1 MDRASADGHPR
12 RDDTVAE
19 LHAVLLRSA
28 YHELS
33 RRRAQ
38 LGSVSGPEFDD
49 LAQHAADDAMVKI
62 LAKLEQFAG
71 LSRLTTCAYKF
82 VIFEISGLVS
92 RHARQRES
100 PRADELVWE
109 RLADSP
115 TTDPAQRLER
125 SEQLAVLASAVDR
138 LTKRLRPP
146 GDRPLPTPQAT
157 QRHRQAPRRLG
168 QGCRAHQRQQRP
180 MPSLRHWP
188 RHSRRSGSDRGT
200 AQGHSGGRPHGR
212 AGNRNRAGAF
222 RRARDRDEPGVKPLD
237 FEALVDSEEPLALT
251 GTFNSARMASA
262 SATGSLTGRRRVYPI
277 GTITDISPGIA
288 EIRPAFVGIRSLV
301 EDDEQDSEGIHP
313 GLRIHP
319 SEIGQ
324 FSGSTSGAR

>member
-1 MDRASADGHPR
+1 MASRRPRDRLSPSFRRSISWPAPGSHRSGASHSRWTCTPVAIRHMSADSRSAISAPTASNPASDQASRRWIEHPRTGHPR
-12 RDDTVAE
+12 RDATVAE
-19 LHAVLLRSA
+19 LYAVLLRSA

-71 LSRLTTCAYKF
+71 LSRRTTCAYKF

-157 QRHRQAPRRLG
+157 QRHRQAPRRLR
-168 QGCRAHQRQQRP
+168 QGCRARQRQQRP

-188 RHSRRSGSDRGT
+188 RHSRRSGSR
-200 AQGHSGGRPHGR
+200 SGNCSRTL
-212 AGNRNRAGAF
+212 
-222 RRARDRDEPGVKPLD
+222 RRAP
-237 FEALVDSEEPLALT
+237 S
-251 GTFNSARMASA
+251 SS
-262 SATGSLTGRRRVYPI
+262 GR
-277 GTITDISPGIA
+277 
-288 EIRPAFVGIRSLV
+288 
-301 EDDEQDSEGIHP
+301 
-313 GLRIHP
+313 
-319 SEIGQ
+319 
-324 FSGSTSGAR
+324 